1 MDARYLV
8 VIVLGLGVTAWS
20 LPAAYRLRAPWHL
33 LAALAAL
40 AGIIAILTGT
50 LLLTVPGFFSR

>member
-1 MDARYLV
+1 MDARYIAS
-8 VIVLGLGVTAWS
+8 IVLGLAVTAWS
-20 LPAAYRLRAPWHL
+20 LPAAYRLRAPWHI

-40 AGIIAILTGT
+40 AGILATLMGT

>member
-8 VIVLGLGVTAWS
+8 LIAIGLGVTAWG
-20 LPAAYRLRAPWHL
+20 LPASYRLRTPWRI

-40 AGIIAILTGT
+40 AGILATLMGT